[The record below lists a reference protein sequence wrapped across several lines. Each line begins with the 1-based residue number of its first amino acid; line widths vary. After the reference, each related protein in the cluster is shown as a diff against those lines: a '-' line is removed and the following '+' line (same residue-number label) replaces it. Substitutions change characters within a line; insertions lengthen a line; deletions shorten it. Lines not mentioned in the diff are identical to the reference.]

1 MRKYKNLENK
11 ELLKTIR
18 IYRETKYEKLEKKM
32 LEMIAGADYLSPIIL
47 SPDVEEGYTRFVS
60 IMNENNEHY
69 LPLFTDWDSLKN
81 WSKTHKEVVLTSLL
95 EIADMSIQDENIRG
109 ICINPFNENIVFKKG
124 VRN

>member
-18 IYRETKYEKLEKKM
+18 IYRETKCEKLEKKM
-32 LEMIAGADYLSPIIL
+32 LEMIAEADYLSPIIL
-47 SPDVEEGYTRFVS
+47 SPDVEEGCTRFVS

-81 WSKTHKEVVLTSLL
+81 WSKAHKEVVLISLP
-95 EIADMSIQDENIRG
+95 EIVDISRQDENIRG
-109 ICINPFNENIVFKKG
+109 VCINPFSENIVFKKG
-124 VRN
+124 VRS